1 MLYSCVVFP
10 NFDELVLSDIMP
22 RYVAYLDAKL
32 NPSQYGGPEYDPPG
46 KEHFVCLFETN
57 VLFLAAKSN
66 QVLRIERNIR
76 ELEDMLERDRKMWIS
91 TPPIIYQLIDEYLH
105 ERRKLMGFS

>member
-1 MLYSCVVFP
+1 M
-10 NFDELVLSDIMP
+10 
-22 RYVAYLDAKL
+22 
-32 NPSQYGGPEYDPPG
+32 
-46 KEHFVCLFETN
+46 FETY

-76 ELEDMLERDRKMWIS
+76 ELEDMLERDRRMGIS
-91 TPPIIYQLIDEYLH
+91 TPPLIYQLIDEYLH